1 MSSIIPYLL
10 SDFGTAGANLTPHN
24 AMQNFVV
31 SKHQSG
37 VGYGIFGPGQGDHQ
51 IITKYTYDVSSA
63 TATNTPP
70 LITISRLYHLC
81 GLMQG

>member
-31 SKHQSG
+31 SKKLS
-37 VGYGIFGPGQGDHQ
+37 
-51 IITKYTYDVSSA
+51 K
-63 TATNTPP
+63 
-70 LITISRLYHLC
+70 IS
-81 GLMQG
+81 